1 MVIVSRSSAK
11 SWLSSTIVDVV
22 CSGVKTARGAPGAP
36 YASGCEEVNTRA
48 DVDMGAW
55 GRAEETGGAV
65 VDEGGTTVA
74 EGGIDVADTKLIWT
88 CTLPL
93 IERRLYMCWG
103 AGARHGG
110 GAPRSREEE
119 RTEATARAN
128 SRLPREAE

>member
-74 EGGIDVADTKLIWT
+74 EGGIDMADTRLIRT

-93 IERRLYMCWG
+93 VERRLYVCWG
-103 AGARHGG
+103 AGCAARRR
-110 GAPRSREEE
+110 APWSREEE
-119 RTEATARAN
+119 EN
-128 SRLPREAE
+128 GGDG